1 MTWDCLKIEKGG
13 IYMKDYL
20 SIANS
25 PILYIGVAA
34 LLIVVTWQ
42 SAVYIRKAL
51 ARAEEL
57 NIPKEKLRRAMRTAA
72 VVSIVP
78 SIAIVIALLTLAPV
92 LGTPI
97 SWGRLSIIGNLS
109 YELFAANIGAESAG
123 VALGGADY
131 TATAFLTSV
140 TTMTIGSFAM
150 LGITILGF
158 KKYKTRLNRS
168 LDKEGKRE
176 DNPWARVLLAA
187 LIVSL
192 YARFL
197 AEPVAHGGVMLIT
210 MLVSAACAFLLGLLV
225 KRVQSLKWMNDFV
238 LSISMIV
245 GMIAAVLVS

>member
-1 MTWDCLKIEKGG
+1 
-13 IYMKDYL
+13 MKDYL

-25 PILYIGVAA
+25 PFLYIGVAA

-42 SAVYIRKAL
+42 SVVYIRRAL
-51 ARAEEL
+51 VRANEL
-57 NIPKEKLRRAMRTAA
+57 NIPKDTLRRAARTAA

-109 YELFAANIGAESAG
+109 YELFAANIGAEAAG
-123 VALGGADY
+123 VDLGGANY

-150 LGITILGF
+150 LGITIFGF

-168 LDKEGKRE
+168 LDKDGKQA

-197 AEPVAHGGVMLIT
+197 AEPVARGGVMLIT

-225 KRVQSLKWMNDFV
+225 KRVKSLKWMNDFV
-238 LSISMIV
+238 MSISMIV
-245 GMIAAVLVS
+245 GMFAAVLVS